1 MIYNAGIN
9 GKENKTVTYYPV
21 FVVEFNQYKCVYYI
35 ERNIQ
40 CFVFNYF
47 FAQDCKADNILCAH
61 SAGEALAF
69 IGEFKSDPNSERLI
83 NNFVKA
89 VKSYN
94 NPCPSPNAPQYLNHY
109 FSIIRRECIITTSLM
124 DDKYHTSPKTFKE
137 F

>member
-1 MIYNAGIN
+1 MIYNAGVN

-35 ERNIQ
+35 EQNIFH
-40 CFVFNYF
+40 FVSNYF
-47 FAQDCKADNILCAH
+47 FAQDCEADNILCAH

-83 NNFVKA
+83 DNFVKA

-94 NPCPSPNAPQYLNHY
+94 NPCHSPNAPQYLNHY
-109 FSIIRRECIITTSLM
+109 FSIVRDERIFNRALM
-124 DDKYHTSPKTFKE
+124 DNKYHTSPENF
-137 F
+137 